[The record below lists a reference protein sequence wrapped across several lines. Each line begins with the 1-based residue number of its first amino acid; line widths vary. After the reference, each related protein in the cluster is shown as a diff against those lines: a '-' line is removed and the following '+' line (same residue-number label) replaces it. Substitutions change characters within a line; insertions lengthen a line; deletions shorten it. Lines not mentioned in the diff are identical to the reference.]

1 VTAKSPARLRCR
13 PKPGGLQCFA
23 LHCHS
28 EPRARNLG
36 RAKGATPIA
45 LLGMTMASG

>member
-28 EPRARNLG
+28 EPQARNPG
-36 RAKGATPIA
+36 RETG
-45 LLGMTMASG
+45 